1 MPISRPIQI
10 FPNDINPNVAIG
22 VDIPF
27 NRPGVFSPN
36 YQTKDAIRNNLI
48 NFFLT
53 NKGERFMNPNF
64 GGGLREYIFSQIS
77 DSNIETLTEDI
88 QLKLQTNFSRLIV
101 EDLQIFA
108 DETKTNSLT
117 VLLKYKIQ
125 NTNIVDNITIDFNQ

>member
-1 MPISRPIQI
+1 MPISKPIQI

-27 NRPGVFSPN
+27 NRAGVFSPN

-77 DSNIETLTEDI
+77 DNNIETLTEDI
-88 QLKLQTNFSRLIV
+88 QLKLQTNFSRLRV
-101 EDLQIFA
+101 EDLQIFSN
-108 DETKTNSLT
+108 ENNSLT